1 MDGADAM
8 IFQSTLPARGATYK
22 SPLARCQEVF
32 QSTLPARGATGQNT
46 ISGILTEL
54 FQSTLP
60 ARGATRPRVPE
71 SPHRNFNPRSPHG
84 ERRRQ
89 RPKKKIKKS
98 YFNPRSPHGERRGI
112 LSSPTDERRISIHAP
127 RTGSDFRRS
136 VKGFPPKYFN
146 PRSPHG
152 ERRRQE
158 PLGTVCPEISIHAPS
173 TGSDRWD
180 RPKTSGKGISIHA
193 PRTGSDER
201 IYQHLTFTHGFQS
214 TLPAR
219 GATSSTFADLLG
231 SAHFNPRSPHGERR
245 AGESR
250 LRRADSIS
258 IHAPRTGSDRESPAH
273 GAGLHYFNPRSP
285 HGERHAPH
293 QRRPSAFDFNPR
305 SPHGERRDAIAPL
318 PTQRDFNPRSPHGER
333 RQSSGA
339 MSMTQIISIHAP
351 RTGSDG
357 VSLPRELR
365 RIYFNPR
372 SPHGERQAPSV
383 SFLPGTYFNPRSP
396 HGERPGEPPPCGGA

>member
-1 MDGADAM
+1 MA
-8 IFQSTLPARGATYK
+8 Q
-22 SPLARCQEVF
+22 
-32 QSTLPARGATGQNT
+32 
-46 ISGILTEL
+46 

-146 PRSPHG
+146 PRSQHG
-152 ERRRQE
+152 ER
-158 PLGTVCPEISIHAPS
+158 PMGSPEKK
-173 TGSDRWD
+173 RK
-180 RPKTSGKGISIHA
+180 R
-193 PRTGSDER
+193 
-201 IYQHLTFTHGFQS
+201 
-214 TLPAR
+214 
-219 GATSSTFADLLG
+219 
-231 SAHFNPRSPHGERR
+231 HFNPRSPHGERR

-250 LRRADSIS
+250 LRRADSISIHAPRTGSDRSGAGRTAVHLPISIHAPRTGSDIINNSTFETIKIS

>member
-1 MDGADAM
+1 M
-8 IFQSTLPARGATYK
+8 
-22 SPLARCQEVF
+22 
-32 QSTLPARGATGQNT
+32 
-46 ISGILTEL
+46 
-54 FQSTLP
+54 
-60 ARGATRPRVPE
+60 
-71 SPHRNFNPRSPHG
+71 
-84 ERRRQ
+84 
-89 RPKKKIKKS
+89 
-98 YFNPRSPHGERRGI
+98 
-112 LSSPTDERRISIHAP
+112 
-127 RTGSDFRRS
+127 
-136 VKGFPPKYFN
+136 
-146 PRSPHG
+146 
-152 ERRRQE
+152 
-158 PLGTVCPEISIHAPS
+158 
-173 TGSDRWD
+173 
-180 RPKTSGKGISIHA
+180 
-193 PRTGSDER
+193 
-201 IYQHLTFTHGFQS
+201 TFTHGFQS

-250 LRRADSIS
+250 LRRADSISIHAPRTGSDRSGAGRTAVHLPIS

-396 HGERPGEPPPCGGA
+396 HGERQHEIFLVLLFGGISIHAPRTGSDVWW

>member
-1 MDGADAM
+1 M
-8 IFQSTLPARGATYK
+8 QAR
-22 SPLARCQEVF
+22 
-32 QSTLPARGATGQNT
+32 T
-46 ISGILTEL
+46 ISIHAPRTG
-54 FQSTLP
+54 SDKP
-60 ARGATRPRVPE
+60 AVAGRGKPQ
-71 SPHRNFNPRSPHG
+71 NFNPRSPHG
-84 ERRRQ
+84 ERRLGLGR
-89 RPKKKIKKS
+89 RK
-98 YFNPRSPHGERRGI
+98 ER
-112 LSSPTDERRISIHAP
+112 
-127 RTGSDFRRS
+127 
-136 VKGFPPKYFN
+136 KYFN

-152 ERRRQE
+152 ER
-158 PLGTVCPEISIHAPS
+158 
-173 TGSDRWD
+173 
-180 RPKTSGKGISIHA
+180 
-193 PRTGSDER
+193 
-201 IYQHLTFTHGFQS
+201 
-214 TLPAR
+214 LPAPLR
-219 GATSSTFADLLG
+219 IC
-231 SAHFNPRSPHGERR
+231 SA
-245 AGESR
+245 
-250 LRRADSIS
+250 LRIS

>member
-1 MDGADAM
+1 MA
-8 IFQSTLPARGATYK
+8 Q
-22 SPLARCQEVF
+22 
-32 QSTLPARGATGQNT
+32 
-46 ISGILTEL
+46 

-71 SPHRNFNPRSPHG
+71 SPHRNFNPRSQHG

-396 HGERPGEPPPCGGA
+396 HGERLKLSGRTSRQKEFQSTLPARGATKLTFVGRKR